1 MHKTL
6 IAALVI
12 AALGFATVGA
22 YADDT
27 TTAKTTTK
35 TEKKTKKAPK
45 KAAKSEKTTTTTET
59 K

>member
-6 IAALVI
+6 VAALLV
-12 AALGFATVGA
+12 AALGFATVAA

-27 TTAKTTTK
+27 TATKTTTK

-45 KAAKSEKTTTTTET
+45 KAAKTEKSTTTTET